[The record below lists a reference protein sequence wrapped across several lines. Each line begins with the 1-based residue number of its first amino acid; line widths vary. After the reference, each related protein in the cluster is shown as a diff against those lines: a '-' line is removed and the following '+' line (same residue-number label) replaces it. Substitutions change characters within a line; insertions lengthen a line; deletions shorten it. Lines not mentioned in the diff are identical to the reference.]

1 MLAEK
6 VKNSATFTADDDMVN
21 STEESKC
28 LSTIVKSEARVPM
41 SQDMENISSSLSYV
55 MKFCP
60 PAENR
65 DEIKV
70 LFSSFVRF
78 KLSYHFVD

>member
-21 STEESKC
+21 STEESNC
-28 LSTIVKSEARVPM
+28 FSTIVKSEVRV
-41 SQDMENISSSLSYV
+41 SQDV
-55 MKFCP
+55 KFCP
-60 PAENR
+60 PSENR

>member
-28 LSTIVKSEARVPM
+28 LSTIVKSEVRVPM
-41 SQDMENISSSLSYV
+41 SQDV
-55 MKFCP
+55 KFCP
-60 PAENR
+60 PSENR

-70 LFSSFVRF
+70 LIFSFLRF